1 MIFIWYKYVI
11 LITAEK
17 KSKKVDEE
25 EDEAPVADEDKEIN
39 SEKQSEDDQSEKE
52 DEDDQP
58 ELPSGLTGKTITSS
72 SAVISRSLYDK
83 HL

>member
-1 MIFIWYKYVI
+1 MI

-17 KSKKVDEE
+17 KTRKVDEE

-39 SEKQSEDDQSEKE
+39 TEKQSEDDQSEKE

-58 ELPSGLTGKTITSS
+58 ELPSGLTGKTIISS
-72 SAVISRSLYDK
+72 SAVISPLFI
-83 HL
+83 